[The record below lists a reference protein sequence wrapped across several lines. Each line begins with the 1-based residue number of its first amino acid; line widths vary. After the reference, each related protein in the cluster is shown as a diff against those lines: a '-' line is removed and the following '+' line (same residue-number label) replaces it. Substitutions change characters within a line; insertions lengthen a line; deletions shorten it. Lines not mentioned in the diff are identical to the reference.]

1 VIGETLFQLINKPGE
16 QRHLEKYILDTVIDL
31 ITQFFNSP
39 FFEQSSAPQ
48 VRLWFD
54 LFDSLGF

>member
-1 VIGETLFQLINKPGE
+1 M
-16 QRHLEKYILDTVIDL
+16 IDL

-48 VRLWFD
+48 VSKNSNILPNILIIKTTKYFI
-54 LFDSLGF
+54 GGI